1 MRLQGPAADTAQVIT
16 EACAAARAVAAPAGF
31 GPRLQA
37 EAPDPLLAGITCAA
51 GMAEMLVALKLPKPG
66 TGSHAARRGRASTG
80 LAPTRAT
87 LLGG

>member
-1 MRLQGPAADTAQVIT
+1 MRLLVANANTTQAIT

-37 EAPDPLLAGITCAA
+37 EAPDPLLAAIARGV
-51 GMAEMLVALKLPKPG
+51 GMAEMLAALKLPKPG

-80 LAPTRAT
+80 LAPMRAT